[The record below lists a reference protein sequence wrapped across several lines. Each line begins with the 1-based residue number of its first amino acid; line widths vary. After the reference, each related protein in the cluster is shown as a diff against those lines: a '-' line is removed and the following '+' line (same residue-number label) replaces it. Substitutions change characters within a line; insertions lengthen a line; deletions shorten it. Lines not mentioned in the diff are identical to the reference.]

1 MRHKT
6 GFFLLFLN
14 LLVSFS
20 APAVEYSDGQLRLV
34 LHGETGRFSLYS
46 LERTSAGSRALFA
59 DQDPRTSFLSVMVND
74 RSYRMGDS
82 SAFRTRLDPLR
93 PSLIFESSF
102 LLVNVDF
109 AFEKR
114 NNSAETNC
122 VSIKINL
129 ENRGGSQI
137 SAGARFL
144 LDTQLGE
151 GTSPAGFTTNLRNI
165 NSETLIT
172 GKDSDSFW
180 TDKSDTLFLTG
191 SLNTGSSAGPDSV
204 HFANWKKLNDA
215 AWKAEFQQGRNFNF
229 PPYSTGDTAVCY
241 YFEPRPLSP
250 GEKRSFGFT
259 LGIDNT
265 AQAIASGR
273 EMFRDL
279 APVGAPVEGFNSREQ
294 DLETIKELM
303 TRIDA
308 LIVSGTAGEDELSAI
323 EYALNRIRAKYISVN
338 LR

>member
-6 GFFLLFLN
+6 GFFFLLFN
-14 LLVSFS
+14 LLVLFS
-20 APAVEYSDGQLRLV
+20 ATAVEYSDGQLRLV
-34 LHGETGRFSLYS
+34 LHGETGRFSLY
-46 LERTSAGSRALFA
+46 AGRRALFA

-74 RSYRMGDS
+74 RSYKLGDS

-109 AFEKR
+109 SFEKR

-122 VSIKINL
+122 VSIKISL

-151 GTSPAGFTTNLRNI
+151 GASPIGFTTNLRSI

-172 GKDSDSFW
+172 GKDSDNFW
-180 TDKSDTLFLTG
+180 TDKNDTLSLTG
-191 SLNTGSSAGPDSV
+191 SLNTGSPADPDSV

-215 AWKAEFQQGRNFNF
+215 AWKAQLNPGSNFNS
-229 PPYSTGDTAVCY
+229 PPYSVGDAAVCY
-241 YFEPRPLSP
+241 YFEPRPLGR
-250 GEKRSFGFT
+250 GEKRIFGFT
-259 LGIDNT
+259 LSLDNT
-265 AQAIASGR
+265 AQAIAAGG
-273 EMFRDL
+273 ELFHDL
-279 APVGAPVEGFNSREQ
+279 APAASPVESLNAREQ
-294 DLETIKELM
+294 DLKTLEELM
-303 TRIDA
+303 ARIDA
-308 LIVSGTAGEDELSAI
+308 LIASGTAGEDELSAI
-323 EYALNRIRAKYISVN
+323 EYALNRIRAKYISAN